1 MRSWTK
7 HELARLSKKYG
18 FEAIIAN
25 VPGTPLEKVAI
36 PVDSLEERARIIKII
51 GRHNDWWWGFEE
63 NDQQGFV
70 IMMEAAEHDAIGFD
84 VARATADFKRWY
96 REKTGREYF

>member
-51 GRHNDWWWGFEE
+51 GRHNDWWLGFEE
-63 NDQQGFV
+63 HDQQGFV
-70 IMMEAAEHDAIGFD
+70 IMMEAAEYDAI
-84 VARATADFKRWY
+84 
-96 REKTGREYF
+96 